1 MKEAEQDKKIKNQN
15 NKIGLLLS
23 IYYHSDIYSQKIE
36 KYVLKLWLKFNK
48 LIDSFK
54 VFYTRKICNFIL
66 DGIVNSYGKSLALTK
81 YDLYI
86 ESNNFKLIVFKKK
99 MLNIFPKYYL
109 NLIIDFLIETK
120 QNTSNIIF
128 IHKDDIPIMKGISF
142 IFLINQKLLMKMN
155 IINLI

>member
-36 KYVLKLWLKFNK
+36 KYVLKLGLKFNK

-54 VFYTRKICNFIL
+54 VLYTRKICNFIL
-66 DGIVNSYGKSLALTK
+66 DGIINSYGKSLALTK

-86 ESNNFKLIVFKKK
+86 ESNNFKLIVFKKNVK
-99 MLNIFPKYYL
+99 HISKYYL

-142 IFLINQKLLMKMN
+142 IFLINQKILMKMK

>member
-1 MKEAEQDKKIKNQN
+1 
-15 NKIGLLLS
+15 
-23 IYYHSDIYSQKIE
+23 
-36 KYVLKLWLKFNK
+36 
-48 LIDSFK
+48 
-54 VFYTRKICNFIL
+54 
-66 DGIVNSYGKSLALTK
+66 
-81 YDLYI
+81 
-86 ESNNFKLIVFKKK
+86 

-142 IFLINQKLLMKMN
+142 IFLINQKILMKMK

>member
-1 MKEAEQDKKIKNQN
+1 MKEDEQDKKIKNQN
-15 NKIGLLLS
+15 NKIGILLF
-23 IYYHSDIYSQKIE
+23 IYNLSDIYSQKIE

-66 DGIVNSYGKSLALTK
+66 DGIVNSYGKSLAFTK

-99 MLNIFPKYYL
+99 C
-109 NLIIDFLIETK
+109 
-120 QNTSNIIF
+120 
-128 IHKDDIPIMKGISF
+128 
-142 IFLINQKLLMKMN
+142 
-155 IINLI
+155 